1 MPRRKASDQVEALRR
16 QQADI
21 AAKLKEAEAVER
33 QNRKEQDRKR
43 QELAGRVALALLAQQ
58 PEPEVARLFR
68 AALAEQLTRP
78 AERALFDGL
87 PALEPAPQPAPK
99 PEKAARG
106 ATGKRARAGGEQAD
120 AEQAAG

>member
-33 QNRKEQDRKR
+33 QNRKEEDRKR

-87 PALEPAPQPAPK
+87 PALAAAPQPAPK
-99 PEKAARG
+99 PDKAARG
-106 ATGKRARAGGEQAD
+106 GAGKRARAD